1 MAQKP
6 QTVKTPVWKVNCE
19 ISFPYSPSVICFP
32 NIKRIC
38 FTITPFLDGTLIE
51 GLEISTVK
59 MSKLFAKILISCYL
73 LIFCQCS
80 ATEDRPSEAS
90 LKLAREIVSFYKN
103 QNKQFFPYYPL
114 DPYQRLA
121 WNLDINIY
129 QIITKR
135 VKDWEFF

>member
-6 QTVKTPVWKVNCE
+6 QTVKTPVWEIECE

-32 NIKRIC
+32 NIKWIC
-38 FTITPFLDGTLIE
+38 FTILPFLDGTSIE
-51 GLEISTVK
+51 SLEISTVK
-59 MSKLFAKILISCYL
+59 MSKLFAIVLISCYL

-80 ATEDRPSEAS
+80 PTEDRPSEAS

-114 DPYQRLA
+114 DPYQRLMA
-121 WNLDINIY
+121 WNLEIQTYKI
-129 QIITKR
+129 
-135 VKDWEFF
+135 F